1 MNRSASTAFVSAATN
16 ETSRPRNTLS
26 AELFSSVNVV
36 GSGGAEVPKKEAE
49 VLVAGDDEAEI
60 AGALEWVRGYEALAF
75 GKETRRSVNG

>member
-1 MNRSASTAFVSAATN
+1 
-16 ETSRPRNTLS
+16 LS
-26 AELFSSVNVV
+26 AELFSSVNVA

-75 GKETRRSVNG
+75 GKETRRSVNGWRNADHLRIRRWKKMAMER